1 MCSSLIFVLLST
13 FTVLNM
19 LVGILCEVVSVIS
32 AVETEQL
39 KVQQVVEKLARV
51 IDEENIDS
59 DHDEMLNRDEFEIL
73 LTQPD
78 AVRAI
83 ADIDVDVVAL
93 IDMTDFIYADIDHL
107 SQPQVMD
114 NILNLRGTNGAT
126 VKDLVDLRR
135 FLMQEIMDLE
145 EEVLNGVE
153 DAMEKNMDKTLKKCL
168 KKEIVPVM
176 RAVMAEFQDRQQTPF
191 MGSFPM
197 GGLGS
202 KPTTANKDGRAF
214 GLRGR
219 NPSAE
224 RLRSPSP

>member
-1 MCSSLIFVLLST
+1 MGHLLFILFLIFVLLST

-93 IDMTDFIYADIDHL
+93 IDMTDFIYADVDHL

-145 EEVLNGVE
+145 DEVLHGVE
-153 DAMEKNMDKTLKKCL
+153 DKVEETLRKCMKKDL
-168 KKEIVPVM
+168 LPVI
-176 RAVMAEFQDRQQTPF
+176 RASLADFQDRQHAPF
-191 MGSFPM
+191 MGSLPM

-202 KPTTANKDGRAF
+202 KPTTA
-214 GLRGR
+214 
-219 NPSAE
+219 
-224 RLRSPSP
+224 